1 MYEGRVYPARIGCR
15 DGKTEQPHWILH
27 AHTTLQLRVL
37 LHQCCVASL
46 EPGVIL
52 DAVLDYLEDHNS
64 NMDAL
69 WSGKAHAI
77 DTNDTGAVAVMHVL
91 VDRWLLEFE

>member
-1 MYEGRVYPARIGCR
+1 M
-15 DGKTEQPHWILH
+15 
-27 AHTTLQLRVL
+27 
-37 LHQCCVASL
+37 
-46 EPGVIL
+46 IL

-69 WSGKAHAI
+69 WSGKSHAI